1 MLESGQT
8 EKKTARL
15 AHSAAA
21 GSENEEE
28 RFMDIMA
35 LMRTDR
41 LSNRGVRALILA
53 AAATVLAP
61 WAAAQDAENM
71 VLLAHHPLDGR
82 PSYQPMPHL
91 YGDRWILFAGHHAG
105 EAVNSLNGEVEGNG
119 TSVLDVTD
127 PSNPVYLAH
136 IAAPPWQ
143 EHGSISL
150 GTGAQHVQVC
160 DGTALPNGDP
170 EKVYMLRS
178 LGNVSHE
185 VYDVTDPSAP
195 EFLATVVWTGD
206 SPPMEPGA
214 DFYDTKGTHK
224 NWWDC
229 ETGVAYVTSS
239 ITGWK
244 KWRSLQAF
252 DLSRPEEPRHIRDF
266 NLVGTEPTSTI
277 PNVDAP
283 GGYSGIHQP
292 TVLGNRI
299 YLAYGMDSGGVIQI
313 LDRDKFL
320 NGDPQAADP
329 MAPTPENLLYPEI
342 ARFDLPTYWGGH
354 SVHPIMGM
362 QVPGEGGEEH
372 SLRDI
377 LVVVS
382 EVTMNECHRGARHAA
397 FFLDMTEEDKPFG
410 ISNYQASEAS
420 GDFCNQGGRFGPH
433 ASNDSM
439 APVYY
444 KSILFLSYFAAG
456 VRAVDIRDPF
466 NPREIAYYVP
476 AVTENTDERCIEVD
490 GEQRCKTAIQTN
502 NVNYD
507 PRGYIYALDRADTG
521 LHILELTGP
530 ARAVAGLAPRED

>member
-1 MLESGQT
+1 M
-8 EKKTARL
+8 
-15 AHSAAA
+15 
-21 GSENEEE
+21 
-28 RFMDIMA
+28 RFMTFIRIRWLSIEGRHLLPLAILTLMLPAGGVAQEASNMA
-35 LMRTDR
+35 
-41 LSNRGVRALILA
+41 
-53 AAATVLAP
+53 
-61 WAAAQDAENM
+61 
-71 VLLAHHPLDGR
+71 LLAHHPLDGR

-91 YGDRWILFAGHHAG
+91 YGDRWILFTGHHAG

-136 IAAPPWQ
+136 IAAPDWS

-195 EFLATVVWTGD
+195 TFLVTVVWTAD

-239 ITGWK
+239 INDWK
-244 KWRSLQAF
+244 KWRNLQAF
-252 DLSRPEEPRHIRDF
+252 DLSRPEEPTHIRDF
-266 NLVGTEPTSTI
+266 NLVGTEPTSMI
-277 PNVDAP
+277 SNVEAP

-299 YLAYGMDSGGVIQI
+299 YLAYGMDSSGVIQI

-320 NGDPQAADP
+320 NGDPQVEDP
-329 MAPTPENLLYPEI
+329 MAPTRENLLYPEI
-342 ARFDLPTYWGGH
+342 ARIDLPTYWGGH

-372 SLRDI
+372 TTRDI

-382 EVTMNECHRGARHAA
+382 EVTMNECHRGARHAT
-397 FFLDMTEEDKPFG
+397 FFLDMTEPDKPFG
-410 ISNYQASEAS
+410 ISNFQVPESE
-420 GDFCNQGGRFGPH
+420 GDYCNRGGRFGPH
-433 ASNDSM
+433 ASNDSL
-439 APVYY
+439 ASVYY
-444 KSILFLSYFAAG
+444 RSILFLSYFNAG

-466 NPREIAYYVP
+466 NPREVAHYVP
-476 AVTENTDERCIEVD
+476 AVTENTDQRCVEVD
-490 GEQRCKTAIQTN
+490 GEQQCKTAIQTN

-507 PRGYIYALDRADTG
+507 PRGYIYALDRANTG
-521 LHILELTGP
+521 LHILELTGS
-530 ARAVAGLAPRED
+530 AREVAGLPPR

>member
-1 MLESGQT
+1 MKLVALVRKRSAHGWLLT
-8 EKKTARL
+8 FL
-15 AHSAAA
+15 A
-21 GSENEEE
+21 
-28 RFMDIMA
+28 
-35 LMRTDR
+35 
-41 LSNRGVRALILA
+41 LA
-53 AAATVLAP
+53 FAP
-61 WAAAQDAENM
+61 WVTGQDAENM

-105 EAVNSLNGEVEGNG
+105 EGINSLNGQMEGHG
-119 TSVLDVTD
+119 TSVLDVTE
-127 PSNPVYLAH
+127 PRNPVYLAH
-136 IAAPPWQ
+136 IPAPPWEEQ
-143 EHGSISL
+143 GSISL
-150 GTGAQHVQVC
+150 GTGAQHVQIC
-160 DGTALPNGDP
+160 DGTALPDGDP

-185 VYDVTDPSAP
+185 VYDVTDPGAP
-195 EFLATVVWTGD
+195 TFLVTVVWTGD

-244 KWRSLQAF
+244 KWRNLQAF
-252 DLSRPEEPRHIRDF
+252 DLSRPEEPSHIRDF
-266 NLVGTEPTSTI
+266 NLLGTEPTSTI
-277 PNVDAP
+277 PNVAAP

-292 TVLGNRI
+292 TVLGDRI

-320 NGDPQAADP
+320 IGDPNAEDP
-329 MAPTPENLLYPEI
+329 MAPTPANLLYPEI
-342 ARFDLPTYWGGH
+342 ARIDLPTYWGGH
-354 SVHPIMGM
+354 SVHPILGM
-362 QVPGEGGEEH
+362 EIPEYAGDGEH
-372 SLRDI
+372 STRDI

-397 FFLDMTEEDKPFG
+397 FFLDITEEDKPFG
-410 ISNYQASEAS
+410 ISSFQVPESS

-444 KSILFLSYFAAG
+444 RSILFLSYFNAG

-466 NPREIAYYVP
+466 NPTEVAHYVP
-476 AVTENTDERCIEVD
+476 AVTENTDQRCVEVD
-490 GEQRCKTAIQTN
+490 GEQRCKVAIQTN

-507 PRGYIYALDRADTG
+507 PRGYVYALDRADTG

-530 ARAVAGLAPRED
+530 AREVAGLPPRAQ